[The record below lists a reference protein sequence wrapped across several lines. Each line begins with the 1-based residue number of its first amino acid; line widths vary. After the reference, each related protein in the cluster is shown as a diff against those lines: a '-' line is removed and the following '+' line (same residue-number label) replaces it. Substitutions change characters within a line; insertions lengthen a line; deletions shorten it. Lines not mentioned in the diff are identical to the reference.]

1 VEPEKE
7 NTQPTS
13 EATDI
18 LQGVGHKNPTIHVLD
33 SLMGQGKSTALIEM
47 IRLECQI
54 TVGVNEVAPAGGST
68 MPVTRWLVIV
78 PTLAEADR
86 YKAALDSFG
95 SPFELPND
103 TIHGRKTL
111 HLLQL
116 VKEGRNIVAT
126 HALFNKL
133 SRQVYE
139 AIEALDYT
147 LYQDSLIRTHG
158 PNCEGRWT

>member
-1 VEPEKE
+1 VEPE
-7 NTQPTS
+7 NQNIQT
-13 EATDI
+13 ADI
-18 LQGVGHKNPTIHVLD
+18 LQGVGRKNPTINVLD

-47 IRLECQI
+47 IRLDCQI
-54 TVGVNEVAPAGGST
+54 TVGLNEVAPPGGSSVPT
-68 MPVTRWLVIV
+68 TRWLVIV

-103 TIHGRKTL
+103 TVHGRKTL

-139 AIEALDYT
+139 ASHLHGS
-147 LYQDSLIRTHG
+147 LLQGDSTG
-158 PNCEGRWT
+158 